1 MRIIINCLIIS
12 LFLSCKDRTNV
23 NPDPINN
30 VPVNITINLALP
42 TYFHLQNI
50 NTFVFEPGGVKGIV
64 IVHHPDDK
72 FYAYDRACSFQPTNS
87 CAKIEVDSS
96 FYQFRCGETKNTG
109 FQKCC
114 DSRFNFDG
122 SVAQSPAQYGLK
134 SYLVTKSGNFITVS
148 N

>member
-1 MRIIINCLIIS
+1 MKLILFSIIICLGA
-12 LFLSCKDRTNV
+12 SCKDRTNI

-30 VPVNITINLALP
+30 VPVNVTINLALP

-64 IVHHPDDK
+64 IVHNTDDK
-72 FYAYDRACSFQPTNS
+72 FYAFDRSCSFQPSAS

-96 FYQFRCGETKNTG
+96 FYQFRCGETKNSG

-122 SVAQSPAQYGLK
+122 SVAQSPAQYGLR
-134 SYLVTKSGNFITVS
+134 SYLVSKNGNFVTVS